1 MKKLLIAFPLLV
13 SSALVISNSNPASAA
28 PFTQCPAIGA
38 AAGCNL
44 LITINPD
51 GSVDTDVDSTQPPYD
66 NFEDQLVGVQNN
78 FNQIINSISLTG
90 SGIFGFDGDGLATFP
105 PHVSYGPTGY
115 EGPNTS
121 FTITDINHGIVNF
134 LNGIAPSQSAYFSL
148 EEAAAANQITTT
160 GISTTPTTP
169 VPEPASTLGLFA
181 LGAMGATSALKRKKG
196 QNTQNNNLK

>member
-28 PFTQCPAIGA
+28 PFNQCPAIGA
-38 AAGCNL
+38 ATGCNL

-51 GSVDTDVDSTQPPYD
+51 GSVDTDVDSNQPPYD
-66 NFEDQLVGVQNN
+66 NIEDQLVGVQNN

-90 SGIFGFDGDGLATFP
+90 YNIFGFDYDGIALFAP
-105 PHVSYGPTGY
+105 NLSPGPTGY

-121 FTITDINHGIVNF
+121 FTITDFNSGIVNF
-134 LNGIAPSQSAYFSL
+134 LNGIAPTESAYFSL
-148 EEAAAANQITTT
+148 EEAAAANQITPT
-160 GISTTPTTP
+160 GITTTS
-169 VPEPASTLGLFA
+169 VPEPASTLGLLA

-196 QNTQNNNLK
+196 QNTQDHNLN